1 MLFFWITPKRCDA
14 NLIDAMKI
22 SWINEQ
28 HFMENYDCST
38 KIAWLLI
45 AGIHAILIS
54 WIHAI
59 AGILCNIDQLMFL
72 RCWLTGNKRVWDW
85 RPILSNE
92 SLFESSWWGS
102 SQSIFDIGW
111 IILPYSSFSWSAVV
125 MLGWVMLGYI
135 GLVKLGWF
143 SCQVVSCLC
152 YLG

>member
-1 MLFFWITPKRCDA
+1 MQEFGLIVNRLDPNKSSDAIFLITPKRCDA

-59 AGILCNIDQLMFL
+59 ACNIDQFMLL
-72 RCWLTGNKRVWDW
+72 RCC
-85 RPILSNE
+85 E
-92 SLFESSWWGS
+92 
-102 SQSIFDIGW
+102 
-111 IILPYSSFSWSAVV
+111 
-125 MLGWVMLGYI
+125 
-135 GLVKLGWF
+135 
-143 SCQVVSCLC
+143 
-152 YLG
+152 